1 MVKPINIRNQNL
13 IRKTKHKKHII
24 KQILFYVMLTVFL
37 GATIYVLF
45 FSSLMLMTH
54 IEIEGNK
61 NITKQPLLNQVNSQ
75 LSGKYLKLFSKN
87 NFLFVNNKKI
97 ENNLLAKFTMIR
109 EVKVKKNFPSQLKIN
124 ILERIPTMTICDN
137 SQCYVL
143 DENGQVY
150 DNASQIFKKKL
161 IVLTDENNRKI
172 NFGDIILNKNY
183 MNYIVSIKKRV
194 EEETNLIL
202 KNNFRTPSIISNDI
216 RAKTQEGWEIY
227 FNKNI
232 SLDKEIEELKV
243 ILNKKINQKQRPD
256 LEYIDLRINN
266 KIYYK
271 FRDGTPEA
279 IAQQKITA
287 EQAALSDTSTIKKK
301 DIKKKK

>member
-13 IRKTKHKKHII
+13 RRKTKHKKHII
-24 KQILFYVMLTVFL
+24 KQILFYFMVTVFL
-37 GATIYVLF
+37 GTAIYVLF
-45 FSSLMLMTH
+45 FSPLMLLTR
-54 IEIEGNK
+54 IEIKGNK

-87 NFLFVNNKKI
+87 NFLFVKNKKI
-97 ENNLLAKFTMIR
+97 EENLLAKFAIIR
-109 EVKVKKNFPSQLKIN
+109 KVKVKKKFPSQLKIN
-124 ILERIPTMTICDN
+124 ILERTPTMIICDN
-137 SQCYVL
+137 NQYYVL

-172 NFGDIILNKNY
+172 NIGDIILNKNY
-183 MNYIVSIKKRV
+183 MNYIVRIKKRV
-194 EEETNLIL
+194 KEETNLIL

-227 FNKNI
+227 FNENVN
-232 SLDKEIEELKV
+232 LDKEIEELKV
-243 ILNKKINQKQRPD
+243 VLNKKINQKQRLD

-279 IAQQKITA
+279 IAQQKIAT
-287 EQAALSDTSTIKKK
+287 EQATLSDTSTIKKK
-301 DIKKKK
+301 DIKKKE